1 VTKRSDLWSTV
12 WITGASSGIG
22 RAIAIALAQSG
33 RRICISGRTTQRL
46 EEVAKKCREKG
57 SDVEIVPF
65 DIGVESDR
73 AGAIDTLRSRGINP
87 DLLINNAGVSQRD
100 EAVSTEFSIDRKIM
114 EINYLGAVH
123 LTKAFLPGM
132 IDRGTGT
139 VAVVSSIAGIVPS
152 RMRSSYNAAKA
163 AQIAFFRTL
172 RNETASRGVTISIV
186 IPGFVRTEVSENAF
200 RGDGMRHGQL
210 DANLAK
216 GIDPDRA
223 ARTIV
228 GGLARRKRVIY
239 TGVPIGVRAFMGVG
253 RVAPGIVDRVL
264 QKVTVQ

>member
-1 VTKRSDLWSTV
+1 MTYQGGRWSTV

-22 RAIAIALAQSG
+22 RATAIALAQSG
-33 RRICISGRTTQRL
+33 RKICVSSRTTQRL
-46 EEVAKKCREKG
+46 EDVAEKCREKG

-73 AGAIDTLRSRGINP
+73 SGAIDTLRSRGIVP

-100 EAVSTEFSIDRKIM
+100 EAVDTEFPIDRRIM
-114 EINYLGAVH
+114 EVNYLSAVH
-123 LTKAFLPGM
+123 LTKAVLPEM

-139 VAVVSSIAGIVPS
+139 IAVVTSIAGIIPS

-172 RNETASRGVTISIV
+172 RNEVARRGVTISIV
-186 IPGFVRTEVSENAF
+186 IPGFVRTAVSQHAF
-200 RGDGMRHGQL
+200 RGDGGSHGQM
-210 DANLAK
+210 DDNQAK

-223 ARTIV
+223 AREIV
-228 GGLARRKRVIY
+228 SALARRKRVIY
-239 TGVPIGVRAFMGVG
+239 TGVPVGVRAFMGVG
-253 RVAPGIVDRVL
+253 RVAPGIVDRIL
-264 QKVTVQ
+264 QRVTVQ